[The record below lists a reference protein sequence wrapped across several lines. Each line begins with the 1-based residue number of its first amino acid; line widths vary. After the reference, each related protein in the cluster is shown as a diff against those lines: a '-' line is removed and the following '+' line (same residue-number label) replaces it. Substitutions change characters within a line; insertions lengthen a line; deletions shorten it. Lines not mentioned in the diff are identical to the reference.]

1 MPSTAS
7 AAPPRVRQ
15 LGHIVLYVADLDRS
29 LAFYHDLLG
38 WPVVAAPQYAP
49 AVIFRA
55 GETHHDLL
63 LIGVGKDATPQ
74 PHGRRLGLY
83 HFGVKVGETDEQ
95 LKAVVDQLRTRPD
108 LTTILGL
115 VDGGF
120 VHSAYVTDPDG
131 NEIELYI
138 DVPGW
143 DWNDPALFDEDKLV
157 RRQLDI

>member
-1 MPSTAS
+1 
-7 AAPPRVRQ
+7 
-15 LGHIVLYVADLDRS
+15 
-29 LAFYHDLLG
+29 
-38 WPVVAAPQYAP
+38 
-49 AVIFRA
+49 
-55 GETHHDLL
+55 
-63 LIGVGKDATPQ
+63 
-74 PHGRRLGLY
+74 
-83 HFGVKVGETDEQ
+83 VGETDEQ

-120 VHSAYVTDPDG
+120 VHSAYITDPDG

-138 DVPGW
+138 DVTGW